1 VGRLAQVLVAVVL
14 FVAAIVLGLWG
25 LLLVLYHGE
34 GHSSDTY
41 VLLAG
46 QKVAAQ
52 VVGAVALA
60 VAVAALGVL
69 AVVLSRRGV

>member
-1 VGRLAQVLVAVVL
+1 MGRLAQVLVAVVL

-34 GHSSDTY
+34 GRSSDTY

-60 VAVAALGVL
+60 AAVAALGVL
-69 AVVLSRRGV
+69 AVVLSRRGA

>member
-1 VGRLAQVLVAVVL
+1 VLVAVVL

-34 GHSSDTY
+34 GGSSDTY